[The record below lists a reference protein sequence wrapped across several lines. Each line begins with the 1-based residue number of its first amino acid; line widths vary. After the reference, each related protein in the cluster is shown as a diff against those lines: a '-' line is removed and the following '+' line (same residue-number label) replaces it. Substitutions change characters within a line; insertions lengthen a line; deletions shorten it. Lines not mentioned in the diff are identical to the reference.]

1 VEKDCQPGSPFLFGI
16 ENPATSKAPHPA
28 PHRKGGAHDEAP
40 AKTRPA
46 DAPPPK
52 DGQPSSRGSPQH
64 FTQPSTN
71 VVELVNTRRHFIQS
85 HLPIRTP
92 KKTDSFPK
100 FHPNRPPKDRDQ
112 GQVRAVSDPSR
123 IPAQLP
129 SISHE
134 LFNPRQGIRS
144 NTSA

>member
-16 ENPATSKAPHPA
+16 ENPATTWNTTTRPPQPKRRSLT
-28 PHRKGGAHDEAP
+28 HDEAP
-40 AKTRPA
+40 TKTRPV
-46 DAPPPK
+46 DTLPE
-52 DGQPSSRGSPQH
+52 RGSPVP
-64 FTQPSTN
+64 FTQASSP
-71 VVELVNTRRHFIQS
+71 VVDLVNTRRHFIRS
-85 HLPIRTP
+85 HFQIRTL
-92 KKTDSFPK
+92 KKNDSFPK

-112 GQVRAVSDPSR
+112 GQIRAVSDPSR